1 MLSLKEILPSTRVS
15 PSKITDNPKGTKFHS
30 CVLEG
35 PVRYRHETPKIR
47 AIFEIFEPIA
57 VPRAISS
64 FSLIMLDIPTNI
76 SGAEV
81 PKAIRVSPITKSL
94 IPICLA
100 ITDA

>member
-47 AIFEIFEPIA
+47 AIFEIFEP
-57 VPRAISS
+57 
-64 FSLIMLDIPTNI
+64 
-76 SGAEV
+76 
-81 PKAIRVSPITKSL
+81 
-94 IPICLA
+94 
-100 ITDA
+100 